1 MPPRQNDTRSSASQ
15 QRQRPSEKGG
25 QNKNGQPTGNPRGNQ
40 QGKSSRAGASQ
51 TTPRR
56 VQPAASGPIPL
67 WAWIILILIIGVLLG
82 KHFLTSSHPEKPQ
95 GGNASIMTRST
106 TDNTSPDTSTD
117 QKGGKGQAS
126 GDSTTKMPSFE
137 FYTLL
142 PESEVI
148 APDIPSTQSDSGATT
163 ETSGSGASSNAG
175 SNNSTANSASN
186 QTAAASNQ
194 AVASA
199 NNRPTAKPATA
210 PRQTASTSSSSNTT
224 STSSNTHAGSTN
236 SNASSSFGGVSYM
249 LQAASFK
256 SQSDANTMASNFR
269 QMGLTMQ
276 VTQVQTSDGTTW
288 YRVQAGPFTDSNALT
303 HARSV
308 MQRKGI
314 DALTIRQR

>member
-15 QRQRPSEKGG
+15 QRSSKNGG
-25 QNKNGQPTGNPRGNQ
+25 QNRNGQRPGNPRGNQ
-40 QGKSSRAGASQ
+40 GGSNRSGASQ
-51 TTPRR
+51 TSQRR

-106 TDNTSPDTSTD
+106 TDNTSVDTHANQTD
-117 QKGGKGQAS
+117 SSGQAS
-126 GDSTTKMPSFE
+126 GDNVTKMPSFE

-148 APDIPSTQSDSGATT
+148 APDIPSAQNNSGSTA
-163 ETSGSGASSNAG
+163 ETSGSGTPSNTG
-175 SNNSTANSASN
+175 SNNGAANSASHAAATASN
-186 QTAAASNQ
+186 QTATST
-194 AVASA
+194 
-199 NNRPTAKPATA
+199 NNRATAKPANP
-210 PRQTASTSSSSNTT
+210 PRQTASTSTSSN
-224 STSSNTHAGSTN
+224 NTHAGSAN

-256 SQSDANTMASNFR
+256 NQSDANGMANNFR
-269 QMGLTMQ
+269 QLGLTMQ

-308 MQRKGI
+308 MQSKGI